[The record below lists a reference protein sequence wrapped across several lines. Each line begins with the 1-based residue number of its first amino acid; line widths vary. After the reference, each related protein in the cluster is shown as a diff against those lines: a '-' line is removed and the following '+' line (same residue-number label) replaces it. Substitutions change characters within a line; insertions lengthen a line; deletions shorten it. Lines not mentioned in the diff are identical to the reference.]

1 MAEQSCIIIGAG
13 PAGLAAAIAAARG
26 GRGVVVL
33 EKKASPG
40 RKLLLAGGGRANL
53 TDPDIP
59 SLEAAAAYGRSGR
72 FLHQALASFSL
83 AEFLRKLGVATE
95 REKGGPRGES
105 VFVRGGSRRLLGA
118 LLSAAERAGVR
129 VVCGSAVRAA
139 ARLGDGGFEVRT
151 SRKAWKCD
159 RLIVAAGGMTYPST
173 GSCGDGYRLA
183 GIFGHEVEAPR
194 PALGALITEPC
205 FPDIAGVSAAD
216 ASITLRLGGRKLAA
230 RRGALLFTHKGV
242 SGPPVL
248 DLSLEM
254 ARAAPPDEAAGMQ
267 LVADLSP
274 DITRERLVDE
284 FLAAAKSHPRRSL
297 ENAGR
302 YGALP
307 ARLTAELAARAGIP
321 AARRI
326 GQISRREFIALAGH
340 VKSLAMTVVAPPDV
354 NDAMVTLGGVAAK
367 GLDPYTMESRTV
379 PGLHFAGEL
388 LAPAG
393 PCGGYNLLMAFATGS
408 AAGKGQKSFHGVEV

>member
-1 MAEQSCIIIGAG
+1 MAEQSCIIVGAG
-13 PAGLAAAIAAARG
+13 PAGLAAAIAVARG

-33 EKKASPG
+33 EKNARPG

-53 TDPDIP
+53 TDPDLP
-59 SLEAAAAYGRSGR
+59 SLDAAEAYGRSGR

-83 AEFLRKLGVATE
+83 AEFLKELGVGTE
-95 REKGGPRGES
+95 REEGGPRGES
-105 VFVRGGSRRLLGA
+105 VFVRGGSRRLLDA
-118 LLSAAERAGVR
+118 LLAGAERSGVE
-129 VVCGSAVRAA
+129 VVCGAAVRAA
-139 ARLGDGGFEVRT
+139 ARLGGGGFEVRT
-151 SRKAWKCD
+151 SRRVWKCG

-194 PALGALITEPC
+194 PALGALATEPC

-216 ASITLRLGGRKLAA
+216 ALITLRRGGRKLAA
-230 RRGALLFTHKGV
+230 RRGALLFTHRGV
-242 SGPPVL
+242 SGPPAL

-254 ARAAPPDEAAGMQ
+254 ARAAPPDDAADMR

-274 DITRERLVDE
+274 DLTRERIVDE
-284 FLAAAKSHPRRSL
+284 FLAAAKSRPKRRL
-297 ENAGR
+297 ENADWCA
-302 YGALP
+302 ALP
-307 ARLTAELAARAGIP
+307 ARLTAELAGRAGIP

-326 GQISRREFIALAGH
+326 GQISRREFIALAGNI
-340 VKSLAMTVVAPPDV
+340 KSLAMTVVAPPDV

-379 PGLHFAGEL
+379 PGLRFAGEL

-393 PCGGYNLLMAFATGS
+393 PCGGYNLLMAFATGR
-408 AAGKGQKSFHGVEV
+408 AAGKSL